1 MKCPK
6 CGNPTIVI
14 DKRWQ
19 PIQFTNHG
27 SVDRRRE
34 CKKCGYRFITS
45 EQYIR
50 HINRRERTE

>member
-6 CGNPTIVI
+6 CGGATIVI

-19 PIQFTNHG
+19 PIQFTQHG

-34 CKKCGYRFITS
+34 CRKCGYRFITS

-50 HINRRERTE
+50 HINRRE